1 MAASDSARGIAQSL
15 ELSSRHL
22 RQHAASDLN
31 SCDDVHTL
39 IALTKDSDRIG
50 ALKLVEMET
59 AAAAAL
65 HVLYHHLHEIPRELA
80 DSIVLEAL
88 ANWQLLEQLLHQER
102 QKIAQYQ
109 MASRIGDIFGAL
121 FGGGHK

>member
-39 IALTKDSDRIG
+39 IALAKDSDRIG

-59 AAAAAL
+59 AAAATL
-65 HVLYHHLHEIPRELA
+65 HVLYHLHEIPRELA
-80 DSIVLEAL
+80 DTIVLEAL

-102 QKIAQYQ
+102 QKIAQHQ
-109 MASRIGDIFGAL
+109 MASRSGDIFGAL
-121 FGGGHK
+121 FGGGHR